1 MKRFVRVWR
10 VAALVFLGLTVI
22 TAMYFWISGAP
33 HHAALKRFY
42 SYIGILSV
50 VPPPKF
56 FMLNFIFLLVELPF
70 LIGIGDGK
78 EVFPTRSKI
87 PSAVP
92 AETAPAEKADATGEP
107 TQAHEC
113 AEKAASETQE
123 AAAKTPAAQDGQNP
137 AQV

>member
-70 LIGIGDGK
+70 LIGIGDVK
-78 EVFPTRSKI
+78 EVFPVRTKTV
-87 PSAVP
+87 SAATTESEKVDAEP
-92 AETAPAEKADATGEP
+92 ASVEADK
-107 TQAHEC
+107 C
-113 AEKAASETQE
+113 AEKDPPKPQE
-123 AAAKTPAAQDGQNP
+123 AAVKDGETPP
-137 AQV
+137 PV